1 MSNGTT
7 IYNGPSQI
15 NGADIKAII
24 TGTKTKSLNVKTGD
38 MAQLWMFSADVKPT
52 EAAKTGADSAVCG
65 ECPHRPL
72 LAKTNNVKECYVNL
86 GQAPNGIFKA
96 KYDAGVPTV
105 KKPLRLGAYGE
116 PTALPFELVQDA
128 VNNSQGHTG
137 YTHQWKEPE
146 FQQFKTLLM
155 ASVDSIEEQIEAQGM
170 GWRTFRVRKAAD
182 ALMPGEI
189 QCPASKWGGMKTNCA
204 KCLLCSGTSL
214 DAKNVSEVEH

>member
-7 IYNGPSQI
+7 IYSGPSQI

-24 TGTKTKSLNVKTGD
+24 TGTKTKSVNVKTGD
-38 MAQLWMFSADVKPT
+38 MAQMWMFSADVKPT

-72 LAKTNNVKECYVNL
+72 LAKTNNVKPCYV
-86 GQAPNGIFKA
+86 KA
-96 KYDAGVPTV
+96 TYDAGVPTV

-170 GWRTFRVRKAAD
+170 GWRTFRVRKATD

-189 QCPASKWGGMKTNCA
+189 QCPASKWGGIKTNCA